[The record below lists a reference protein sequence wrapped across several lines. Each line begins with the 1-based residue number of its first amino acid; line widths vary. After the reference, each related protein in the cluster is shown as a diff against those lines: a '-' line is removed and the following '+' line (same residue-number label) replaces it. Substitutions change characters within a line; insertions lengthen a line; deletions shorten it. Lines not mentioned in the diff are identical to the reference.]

1 MAWSLFSF
9 SILLIYLFIEKV
21 GVAQLKINLVFSFNS
36 NMLMATNIFS
46 TDLLN
51 KLTKE
56 RREGGGGGNVGG
68 GEGKSIIRCE
78 TKSKMIHLC
87 KCISCQGQHTK
98 SKIGLW
104 IL

>member
-1 MAWSLFSF
+1 M
-9 SILLIYLFIEKV
+9 

-56 RREGGGGGNVGG
+56 RREGGGGAMWGDVGNVGG